1 MMENLKMRDWRVERF
16 VYDIYNIYVRIVNKN
31 N

>member
-1 MMENLKMRDWRVERF
+1 MENLKMRDRRVERF